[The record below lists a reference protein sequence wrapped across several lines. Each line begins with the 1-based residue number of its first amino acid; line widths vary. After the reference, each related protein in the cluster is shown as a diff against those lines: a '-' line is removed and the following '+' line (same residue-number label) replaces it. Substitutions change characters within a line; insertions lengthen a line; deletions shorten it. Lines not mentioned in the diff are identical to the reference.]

1 MKALTSPAHC
11 WAPSLKAPL
20 HTCPPRVA
28 PGRRR
33 RAPPARSVGPP
44 ALESLESDGSRPPPP
59 PAPLPHPPAASSFH
73 VQGTHVSVRGM
84 RKHYHTDRGLFR
96 AVQDVDVEVAP
107 GTITALLGPSGS
119 GKTTLLRLIAGLET
133 PTAGAIAFDGVD
145 MTQRSIQDRDVGFTF
160 QGYALFKHM
169 TVAENIAFGP
179 RVRRLRIDVQ
189 ARVAELLALTGLAG
203 YGSRYPPQLSGG
215 QRQRVALAR
224 ALACSPRLLLLD
236 EPFGALDPLVRKA
249 LQRSLRDIVREIGVT
264 TIMVTHDQEEA
275 WELADSVVLFNA
287 GRVEQAGRMEDI
299 AARPRSPFVMNFVGD
314 VMHLPASCL
323 FVRKMGLTTARP
335 FVMVRPSDVSLHADY
350 RQPRIC
356 PATVIAKTLV
366 GWTARYY
373 LQFDDGL
380 EMDLLVSK
388 KEDRALYDFGVKQ
401 RVYVSCDPSLMLPF
415 EPAELNDPLSEEVL
429 LSRLG

>member
-1 MKALTSPAHC
+1 
-11 WAPSLKAPL
+11 
-20 HTCPPRVA
+20 
-28 PGRRR
+28 
-33 RAPPARSVGPP
+33 
-44 ALESLESDGSRPPPP
+44 
-59 PAPLPHPPAASSFH
+59 
-73 VQGTHVSVRGM
+73 M

-380 EMDLLVSK
+380 VRGGDLVQGDLGDMTCEGGHWEARAGGGVAGSTCSCDGAFWAGAVRRVSGAVSSRCDTRAWPCGAGVMPHDTSPPHPHIAQEMDLLVSK